1 MDIYVSPES
10 PALPLMIRKTP
21 KDVPIAAILA
31 VASSNHAAYLAFA
44 PELWEKSLGSRSE
57 DNPRESP
64 RMRLKCHLHESDDL
78 AVRPHPQSPD
88 LREEAAISRKTRTC
102 PSSCRPF
109 GWTRTRLS

>member
-10 PALPLMIRKTP
+10 LARAPDDPSDAKAR
-21 KDVPIAAILA
+21 PIATILA
-31 VASSNHAAYLAFA
+31 VASSDHAAYLAFGT
-44 PELWEKSLGSRSE
+44 ELKEKSPRSRSE

-64 RMRLKCHLHESDDL
+64 RVLPKCHLHESDDL
-78 AVRPHPQSPD
+78 AVPPHPQSPD

>member
-10 PALPLMIRKTP
+10 LARAPDDPSDAKAR
-21 KDVPIAAILA
+21 PIATILA
-31 VASSNHAAYLAFA
+31 VASSDHAAYLAFA
-44 PELWEKSLGSRSE
+44 PELWEKSLGSRLE
-57 DNPRESP
+57 DNLRSSP
-64 RMRLKCHLHESDDL
+64 RGLLKCHLHESDDL
-78 AVRPHPQSPD
+78 AVRPHPHSPD